1 MKRKNRKEYIMNTTD
16 FLVIIIVGF
25 ILTNFAI
32 DKIQEGFDVNSE
44 SSINDLIRKIK
55 TGNVANQQNV
65 KNVTTKINDILKKY
79 NTLNMHLD
87 AHANSQKLSEITSC
101 KSHKSIPCG
110 PPSPPLPNRPPKS
123 GCPNKHTEITWPT
136 PINQDSKNADPGKPL
151 ISEVDSVQVNDWRK
165 TYLKEKQNTEN
176 IEMSFIKAYNIAQ
189 SINSLGNTINAKLQK
204 NNF

>member
-1 MKRKNRKEYIMNTTD
+1 MNTTD

-79 NTLNMHLD
+79 NTLNMHLM
-87 AHANSQKLSEITSC
+87 
-101 KSHKSIPCG
+101 
-110 PPSPPLPNRPPKS
+110 
-123 GCPNKHTEITWPT
+123 HTQIV
-136 PINQDSKNADPGKPL
+136 KN
-151 ISEVDSVQVNDWRK
+151 
-165 TYLKEKQNTEN
+165 
-176 IEMSFIKAYNIAQ
+176 
-189 SINSLGNTINAKLQK
+189 
-204 NNF
+204 